1 MNGKNR
7 SYILGIAGGYLLY
20 LAYQL
25 FENRDNPEAGMSQG
39 VRILFIALFVLLGIG
54 LMIYACRIW
63 KIADREEKENSENQT
78 AEDDGS
84 TLK

>member
-25 FENRDNPEAGMSQG
+25 FENWNNPDAGMSQP

-54 LMIYACRIW
+54 LMIYAIHLW
-63 KIADREEKENSENQT
+63 KVADREEKEKEKQPDN
-78 AEDDGS
+78 ED